1 MKHNAKA
8 VLLTSILSLAT
19 LASCGGAESKEIHV
33 QLVPS
38 NDSTVLL
45 NMATKLT
52 PFLNDYVKDTGY
64 TFKIDVGTSYAAT
77 TSALAAGQI
86 DGGFLTA
93 SGYAQSTI
101 ETPNAVK
108 VILSASRAGYKVQA
122 DDFPGF
128 DAASKEKQ
136 RQAMNGEIT
145 VDGAPVTK
153 DNADKAYVYRG
164 EQSKTEVSFYSAI
177 MISLRDGAR
186 KELGLPALDKDG
198 DGVTTI
204 KEIKDSNGI
213 VGVMGATSSAGYIYP
228 TYTIYQKG
236 YTKGFYAKADYEA
249 LSDGDKAK
257 AMISAE
263 QASYSEGVSALME
276 GRIDAMCG
284 YFDIRYGGAYVQASS
299 KYFNDNS
306 LFTKGYCVEVM
317 DPIMNDTVSVRADL
331 SQGKIDAIKKAFK
344 AAAKDGDKDT
354 KDTPAYYLYQIYSH
368 TGYVDAKDSD
378 YESAREMY
386 KWTLANA
393 K

>member
-153 DNADKAYVYRG
+153 DNADK
-164 EQSKTEVSFYSAI
+164 
-177 MISLRDGAR
+177 
-186 KELGLPALDKDG
+186 
-198 DGVTTI
+198 
-204 KEIKDSNGI
+204 
-213 VGVMGATSSAGYIYP
+213 
-228 TYTIYQKG
+228 
-236 YTKGFYAKADYEA
+236 
-249 LSDGDKAK
+249 
-257 AMISAE
+257 
-263 QASYSEGVSALME
+263 
-276 GRIDAMCG
+276 
-284 YFDIRYGGAYVQASS
+284 
-299 KYFNDNS
+299 
-306 LFTKGYCVEVM
+306 
-317 DPIMNDTVSVRADL
+317 
-331 SQGKIDAIKKAFK
+331 
-344 AAAKDGDKDT
+344 
-354 KDTPAYYLYQIYSH
+354 
-368 TGYVDAKDSD
+368 
-378 YESAREMY
+378 
-386 KWTLANA
+386 
-393 K
+393 